1 MPRIVLIVHNIRSC
15 YNVGSLLRTADGLG
29 VDKVYLTGYTPYPA
43 TVADQR
49 MPHLAQKIDR
59 QIHKTA
65 LGAECSVAWEHDS
78 DITTVIHQL
87 KLTGFAIVALEQA
100 AASIPLHTYRPLE
113 RTALIIGREVEGVEP
128 EVLALADTIVE
139 IPMHGQKESFN
150 VSIAAAVALYR
161 LLQCG

>member
-29 VDKVYLTGYTPYPA
+29 VNKVYLTGYTPYPA
-43 TVADQR
+43 TAADQR

>member
-87 KLTGFAIVALEQA
+87 KLTSFAIVALEQA